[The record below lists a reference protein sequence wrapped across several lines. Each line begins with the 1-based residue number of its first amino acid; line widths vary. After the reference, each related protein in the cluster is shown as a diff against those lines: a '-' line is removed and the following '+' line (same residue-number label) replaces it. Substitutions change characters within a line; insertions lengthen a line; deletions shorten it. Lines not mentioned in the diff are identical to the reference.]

1 MAKGNTDN
9 LIPNSERTPEER
21 KANAKKAGKASGE
34 ARRKKKALK
43 EIAEAFGAA
52 QAPDTVK
59 AKMQAAGLSKK
70 KNITLDEALILA
82 QYGQALK
89 GNTRAATYI
98 AEVKGERVQKIEQ
111 VIEDKSIDRMKEDFE
126 L

>member
-1 MAKGNTDN
+1 MANEGNLKTLSPSEARKQGSKG
-9 LIPNSERTPEER
+9 
-21 KANAKKAGKASGE
+21 GKASGE
-34 ARRKKKALK
+34 ARRRKKALK

-52 QAPDTVK
+52 QAPDAVK